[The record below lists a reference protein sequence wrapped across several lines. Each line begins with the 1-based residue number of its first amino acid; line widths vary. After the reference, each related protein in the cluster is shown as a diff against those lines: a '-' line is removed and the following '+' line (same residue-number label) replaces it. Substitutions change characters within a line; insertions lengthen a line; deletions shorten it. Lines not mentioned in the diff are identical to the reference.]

1 MKNQTYIFIGR
12 SGSGKGTQL
21 DLLKKSLLSKDNQI
35 EINSVV
41 MGEIFREFFK
51 EPGLIQDIAREVS
64 IQKGK
69 FQPNFLTDALFIN
82 KIINTLKNNQILF
95 LDGYP
100 RNLHQ
105 LSVIKELLLYIEKK
119 NAIVIDIE
127 VSRESVRQRMLSRG
141 RGDDNVSA
149 IENRLNEYDKYIIP
163 MIEKIKEDSFFKYFK
178 IDGEGKIEDIHVDII
193 NNIDKYLKLN
203 AK

>member
-1 MKNQTYIFIGR
+1 MQKQTYIFIGR

-21 DLLKKSLLSKDNQI
+21 DLLKKFLSLKDSQI
-35 EINSVV
+35 EITSLV

-51 EPGLIQDIAREVS
+51 ESGLIQDIAREVTT
-64 IQKGK
+64 QKGK
-69 FQPNFLTDALFIN
+69 FQPNFLTDSLFVN
-82 KIINTLKNNQILF
+82 KIINVLKDGQTLF

-105 LSVIKELLLYIEKK
+105 LDVVKELLLYIKK
-119 NAIVIDIE
+119 ENAIVIDIE

-141 RGDDNVSA
+141 RGDDNTVA

-163 MIEKIKEDSFFKYFK
+163 MIEKIKEDSFFNYLK

-193 NNIDKYLKLN
+193 NKIDKYL
-203 AK
+203 